1 MTIKQTWLSKG
12 QIALDN
18 ARKKGFNVKEL
29 PKPLKDEII
38 EFHEAGI
45 SVKDIAEHFNLMEFA
60 VNHCLVI
67 KQNSGLQSTNKIKP
81 SPKQV
86 QQRSSIK
93 PEVKVDEE
101 YHSLNVSRKSYD
113 YVSSLATI
121 LGTTRRDI
129 VDRITTY
136 LQKENNK
143 EFLKKSIKDE

>member
-18 ARKKGFNVKEL
+18 ARKKGFNVNDL
-29 PKPLKDEII
+29 PNPLKDEII

-60 VNHCLVI
+60 VNHCLGI
-67 KQNSGLQSTNKIKP
+67 KQNSGLQSTKIKP
-81 SPKQV
+81 SPKV
-86 QQRSSIK
+86 TLQRSSIK
-93 PEVKVDEE
+93 SEVKVDEE

-121 LGTTRRDI
+121 LGTTRREI
-129 VDRITTY
+129 VDRMTTY

-143 EFLKKSIKDE
+143 DFLKKSIKDE

>member
-60 VNHCLVI
+60 VNHCLGI
-67 KQNSGLQSTNKIKP
+67 KQNSGLQSTKIKP
-81 SPKQV
+81 SP
-86 QQRSSIK
+86 
-93 PEVKVDEE
+93 
-101 YHSLNVSRKSYD
+101 
-113 YVSSLATI
+113 
-121 LGTTRRDI
+121 
-129 VDRITTY
+129 
-136 LQKENNK
+136 
-143 EFLKKSIKDE
+143 